1 LDDIIENLRNLL
13 KGEGIRDYSTNK
25 KSITKVEQVMDQDEK
40 NRMRKEKKN
49 RAKTIEFEK
58 KKESAKKVLKN
69 PSALLDQKGAIDKAE
84 SAIKKD
90 IKNEQKRP
98 LLAQLNDENDAY
110 SGSEHEDLDNGKEY

>member
-1 LDDIIENLRNLL
+1 
-13 KGEGIRDYSTNK
+13 
-25 KSITKVEQVMDQDEK
+25 MDQDEK

-58 KKESAKKVLKN
+58 KKESVKKGLQN

-98 LLAQLNDENDAY
+98 LLAQLNDENDEY
-110 SGSEHEDLDNGKEY
+110 SGSDNDDLDNGKEYKPPIDLMNQDQI